1 MPKKSEAAQMLANRP
16 GHASTQFALAF
27 DDASGSSVLRSAAD
41 RLPGFQPTPKKM
53 GRPRGSKNRDQ
64 AKLLALV
71 SQRAGTD
78 PLLWMADFV
87 RLTPGEAAKLLS
99 CKVIEAAE
107 FQRKCAV
114 TVNEYARGKPA
125 QRVEL
130 TGDDG
135 VPLFAPMFY
144 ATQQQAEAAAG
155 FGFGQGTVFTGETI
169 EGNFEVTPP
178 IVTDEGQDDA
188 SD

>member
-1 MPKKSEAAQMLANRP
+1 VPKKSEAAQMLANRP

-169 EGNFEVTPP
+169 EGDFEVTPP
-178 IVTDEGQDDA
+178 SVTLEGQDDA